1 MDGIQKKKQ
10 NDFYIIQQGIY
21 QEKDL
26 DALCAH
32 FDELFK
38 ATETGI

>member
-1 MDGIQKKKQ
+1 MEYRKKQ

-21 QEKDL
+21 QEKNL

-32 FDELFK
+32 SDELFK
-38 ATETGI
+38 ATETEI